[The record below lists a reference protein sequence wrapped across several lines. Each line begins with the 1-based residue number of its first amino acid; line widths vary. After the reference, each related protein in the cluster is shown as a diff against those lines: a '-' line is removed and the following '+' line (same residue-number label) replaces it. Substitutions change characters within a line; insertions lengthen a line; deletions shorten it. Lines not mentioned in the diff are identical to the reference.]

1 MNEPSV
7 TAVILPFSVPAKDEP
22 HSIPQLPMVQVWEM
36 VLQLLPRHM
45 ALPLPQMRSMLIRTF
60 WDKMVI

>member
-22 HSIPQLPMVQVWEM
+22 HSIPQLPMVQGWEM
-36 VLQLLPRHM
+36 ASQPLQKLMVTR
-45 ALPLPQMRSMLIRTF
+45 LPQMRSMPIRTF